1 MRAAL
6 ALPVLLLIGATA
18 TAAVTRSF
26 RQTTAK
32 DFEEGEATASMVLP
46 TGDVVPGMK
55 SSPITLDAAF
65 VWCGVLSPDG
75 KIAYFGTGDQGRIY
89 AVETSATG
97 GKARL
102 VTTLEAAWVTALAVR
117 PDGTLVAGTTP
128 GGRVYTIDP
137 KSGKSKLFATLTA
150 EHVWALAIDG
160 KSGTVYAGMGGPG
173 KIAAIDSGGRARAI
187 WDSGDKHV
195 VSLIVADDKH
205 LYAGTSEE
213 AILFKVGLDGHA
225 EALADF
231 DAEEV
236 RALARF
242 GGSLYAAVNDFEK
255 SGGGAPLGGPGA
267 AAAPRGTK
275 ITIATSGS
283 PASAGSLPRPG
294 QRKAKA
300 ALYRI
305 DPDGRMEQMFSI
317 PDGYFTALAFDDA
330 GRAYVGTGSEGR
342 VWRVSPDR
350 TAALAIDVSERQALT
365 LLRAG
370 NGFLVGTGDV
380 GGIYRAVPAAP
391 RQATYLSRVLD
402 GEYRSKWGLFRWH
415 GTHDVAIESRS
426 GNTAKPDVTW
436 TGFAPLEKPHPTAEG
451 GVGQVASP
459 PARYV
464 QYRATFGAPEG
475 RLAAVTLAYLPQN
488 QRARITDLGPAD
500 SGAPA
505 PAIGALGGL
514 AGAATT
520 TASAPR
526 AHQPVIKLRWKVEN
540 PDGDE
545 LNYRLAFRQ
554 ENDAVWRPL
563 GGPDPLLKT
572 EYDWNTEGLPDG
584 TYVVK
589 VTASDERSVPRE
601 LALDATF
608 TSAPILVDNRKPEV
622 VGMAVKFPYVSG
634 RARDDQSPLVAM
646 EYSIDGGD
654 WQVLASADGI
664 IDDLV
669 ESFTIK
675 LPSLPPGPHAVAV
688 RAWDSADNVGAS
700 SISFRSPGK

>member
-6 ALPVLLLIGATA
+6 ALSATLTLTAATA
-18 TAAVTRSF
+18 SAAATKNF

-55 SSPITLDAAF
+55 STAISLDAAF

-75 KIAYFGTGDQGRIY
+75 KTAYFGTGDQGRIY
-89 AVETSATG
+89 AVDTSATG

-102 VTTLEAAWVTALAVR
+102 VATLAAAWVTALAVR
-117 PDGTLVAGTTP
+117 PDGSLIAGTTP
-128 GGRVYTIDP
+128 GGRVYTVDP
-137 KSGKSKLFATLTA
+137 KAGKSRVFSTLSA
-150 EHVWALAIDG
+150 EHVWALTYDA
-160 KSGTVYAGMGGPG
+160 KTATVYAGMGGPG
-173 KIAAIDSGGRARAI
+173 KIAAIDSTGRARAV

-195 VSLIVADDKH
+195 VSLIAADDKH
-205 LYAGTSEE
+205 LYAGTSDE
-213 AILFKVGLDGHA
+213 AILYRVSLDGHA

-236 RALARF
+236 RALARQ
-242 GGSLYAAVNDFEK
+242 GGALYVAVNDFEH
-255 SGGGAPLGGPGA
+255 SGGGGALTPGA

-275 ITIATSGS
+275 ITVASAGS
-283 PASAGSLPRPG
+283 PSSAGSLPRPG

-317 PDGYFTALAFDDA
+317 PDGYFTSLAFDDA

-350 TAALAIDVSERQALT
+350 TAALAIDVPERQALA
-365 LLRAG
+365 LLHAG

-380 GGIYRAVPAAP
+380 GGVYRAAPAAP

-402 GEYRSKWGLFRWH
+402 GEYRSRWGLFRWH
-415 GTHDVAIESRS
+415 GTHDVAVESRS
-426 GNTAKPDVTW
+426 GNTAKPDATW
-436 TGFAPLEKPHPTAEG
+436 TAFASLEKPHPTAEG

-459 PARYV
+459 PARYI

-488 QRARITDLGPAD
+488 QRARITELGPAD
-500 SGAPA
+500 SGAA
-505 PAIGALGGL
+505 PAAGGL
-514 AGAATT
+514 ASLPTSATT
-520 TASAPR
+520 TAPAR

-563 GGPDPLLKT
+563 GGPDPLTKT
-572 EYDWNTEGLPDG
+572 EFDWNTEGLPDG

-601 LALDATF
+601 LALETTF
-608 TSAPILVDNRKPEV
+608 TSAPILVDNRKPEIL
-622 VGMAVKFPYVSG
+622 GLSVKYPYVSG

-646 EYSIDGGD
+646 EYSVDGGD
-654 WQVLASADGI
+654 WQILSPADGI
-664 IDDLV
+664 CDDLV

-675 LPSLPPGPHAVAV
+675 LPALAPGPHAVAV
-688 RAWDSADNVGAS
+688 RAWDSADNVGAGG
-700 SISFRSPGK
+700 ITVRAPGK

>member
-1 MRAAL
+1 VRSVLVVSA
-6 ALPVLLLIGATA
+6 LLLAAAPA
-18 TAAVTRSF
+18 TAAVTKSF

-55 SSPITLDAAF
+55 STAITLDAAF
-65 VWCGVLSPDG
+65 VWCGAVSPDG
-75 KIAYFGTGDQGRIY
+75 KTAYFGTGDQGRIY
-89 AVETSATG
+89 AIDTSATG

-117 PDGTLVAGTTP
+117 PDGTLIAGTTP
-128 GGRVYTIDP
+128 GGRVYTVDP
-137 KSGKSKLFATLTA
+137 KHGKSKLFATLTA
-150 EHVWALAIDG
+150 EHVWALALDG
-160 KSGTVYAGMGGPG
+160 KSGTVYAGTGGPG
-173 KIAAIDSGGRARAI
+173 KIAAIDAGGRARAI

-195 VSLIVADDKH
+195 VSLLVADDKH

-213 AILFKVGLDGHA
+213 AILYKVGLDGRA

-236 RALARF
+236 RALGRF
-242 GGSLYAAVNDFEK
+242 GGSLYAAVNDFER
-255 SGGGAPLGGPGA
+255 SGGGTAVSTPGA

-275 ITIATSGS
+275 ITTASSGS
-283 PASAGSLPRPG
+283 PASAGALPRPG

-305 DPDGRMEQMFSI
+305 DPDGRMEQMFAI
-317 PDGYFTALAFDDA
+317 PDGYFTTLAFDEG

-350 TAALAIDVSERQALT
+350 TASLAIDVPERQALT

-380 GGIYRAVPAAP
+380 GGVYRAAPATP

-402 GEYRSKWGLFRWH
+402 GEYRSRWGLFRWH
-415 GTHDVAIESRS
+415 GSHDVAIESRS
-426 GNTAKPDVTW
+426 GNTAKPDTTW
-436 TGFAPLEKPHPTAEG
+436 TSFAPLERPRPTAEG

-464 QYRATFGAPEG
+464 QYRATFGAPDG

-488 QRARITDLGPAD
+488 QRARITELGVAD

-505 PAIGALGGL
+505 PAIGALG
-514 AGAATT
+514 AGAAGTP
-520 TASAPR
+520 TAAAAR
-526 AHQPVIKLRWKVEN
+526 AHQTVLKLRWKVEN

-545 LNYRLAFRQ
+545 LNYRLAFRG

-563 GGPDPLLKT
+563 GGPDPLTKT

-589 VTASDERSVPRE
+589 VTASDERSEPRE
-601 LALDATF
+601 RALDTTF
-608 TSAPILVDNRKPEV
+608 MSSPILVDNRKPEV
-622 VGMAVKFPYVSG
+622 LGLAVKYPYVSG

-654 WQVLASADGI
+654 WQILSAADGI
-664 IDDLV
+664 CDDLV

-675 LPSLPPGPHAVAV
+675 LPTLPSGPHAVAV
-688 RAWDSADNVGAS
+688 RVWDSADNVGAGG
-700 SISFRSPGK
+700 IQIRSPGK

>member
-6 ALPVLLLIGATA
+6 ALSLTLLVAASA

-55 SSPITLDAAF
+55 STAITLDAAF
-65 VWCGVLSPDG
+65 VWCGALSPDG
-75 KIAYFGTGDQGRIY
+75 KVAYFGTGDQGRVY
-89 AVETSATG
+89 AVDTSATG

-117 PDGTLVAGTTP
+117 HDGTLIAGTTP

-137 KSGKSKLFATLTA
+137 KSGKSKVLATLTA
-150 EHVWALAIDG
+150 EHVWALALDA
-160 KSGTVYAGMGGPG
+160 KSGTVYAGTGGPG
-173 KIAAIDSGGRARAI
+173 KIAAIDAGGRARAI

-195 VSLIVADDKH
+195 VSLLTADDKH

-213 AILFKVGLDGHA
+213 AILYKVGLDGRA
-225 EALADF
+225 EAIADF

-236 RALARF
+236 RALARS
-242 GGSLYAAVNDFEK
+242 GNSLYAAVNDFEK
-255 SGGGAPLGGPGA
+255 SGGGLAGPA

-275 ITIATSGS
+275 ITTASSGS

-305 DPDGRMEQMFSI
+305 DADGRMEQMFSI
-317 PDGYFTALAFDDA
+317 PDGYFTAVAFDDG

-342 VWRVSPDR
+342 VYRVAPDR
-350 TAALAIDVSERQALT
+350 TAALAIDVSERQVLAL
-365 LLRAG
+365 LKAG

-380 GGIYRAVPAAP
+380 GGIYRAVAAAP
-391 RQATYLSRVLD
+391 KQATYLSRVLD
-402 GEYRSKWGLFRWH
+402 GEYRSRWGLFRWH

-436 TGFAPLEKPHPTAEG
+436 TGFAPLERSHPTAEG
-451 GVGQVASP
+451 GAGQIASP

-475 RLAAVTLAYLPQN
+475 RLSAVTLAYLPQN
-488 QRARITDLGPAD
+488 QRARITDLGVAE
-500 SGAPA
+500 SGGGAPA
-505 PAIGALGGL
+505 LGALGAL
-514 AGAATT
+514 AASTPA
-520 TASAPR
+520 ASAPR
-526 AHQPVIKLRWKVEN
+526 VHQTVLKLRWKVEN

-545 LNYRLAFRQ
+545 LNYRLAFRA
-554 ENDAVWRPL
+554 ESDAVWRPL
-563 GGPDPLLKT
+563 GGPEPITKT
-572 EYDWNTEGLPDG
+572 DYDWNTEGLPDG

-589 VTASDERSVPRE
+589 LTASDDRSEPRE
-601 LALDATF
+601 RALDTTF

-622 VGMAVKFPYVSG
+622 LGLAVKYPHLSG
-634 RARDDQSPLVAM
+634 RARDDQSPLSSL
-646 EYSIDGGD
+646 EYAIDGGD
-654 WQVLASADGI
+654 WQILSPADGI
-664 IDDLV
+664 CDDLV
-669 ESFTIK
+669 ESFTIT
-675 LPSLPPGPHAVAV
+675 LPTLAPGPHAVTV
-688 RAWDSADNVGAS
+688 RAWDSADNVGAAALTV
-700 SISFRSPGK
+700 RAPGK

>member
-1 MRAAL
+1 MR
-6 ALPVLLLIGATA
+6 LLIVVSVLMLAAATA
-18 TAAVTRSF
+18 TAAATKNF

-55 SSPITLDAAF
+55 SSAISLDAAF
-65 VWCGVLSPDG
+65 VWCAVLSPDG
-75 KIAYFGTGDQGRIY
+75 KTAYFGTGDQGRVY
-89 AVETSATG
+89 AVDTSATG

-117 PDGTLVAGTTP
+117 PDGSLIAGTTP
-128 GGRVYTIDP
+128 GGRVYSVDP
-137 KSGKSKLFATLTA
+137 KAGKAKVLSTLSA
-150 EHVWALAIDG
+150 EHVWALTYDA
-160 KSGTVYAGMGGPG
+160 KTATVYAGMGGPG
-173 KIAAIDSGGRARAI
+173 KIAAIDSSGKTRTV

-195 VSLIVADDKH
+195 VSLIAADDKH

-213 AILFKVGLDGHA
+213 AILYRVSLDGHA

-236 RALARF
+236 RALGRQ
-242 GGSLYAAVNDFEK
+242 GGALYVAVNDFER
-255 SGGGAPLGGPGA
+255 SGGGGVMTPGA

-275 ITIATSGS
+275 ITIASSGS
-283 PASAGSLPRPG
+283 PSSAGSLPRPG

-317 PDGYFTALAFDDA
+317 PDGYFTSLAFDES

-342 VWRVSPDR
+342 VWRVAADR
-350 TAALAIDVSERQALT
+350 TAALAIDVPERQALA
-365 LLRAG
+365 LLHAG

-380 GGIYRAVPAAP
+380 GGIYRAAPAAP

-402 GEYRSKWGLFRWH
+402 GEYRSRWGLFRWH

-426 GNTAKPDVTW
+426 GNTAKPDATW
-436 TGFAPLEKPHPTAEG
+436 TSFAALEKPRPTQEG

-488 QRARITDLGPAD
+488 QRARITELGPAD
-500 SGAPA
+500 GGGAAPAIGGLGALTTSSAAPA
-505 PAIGALGGL
+505 PA
-514 AGAATT
+514 
-520 TASAPR
+520 R

-545 LNYRLAFRQ
+545 LSYRLAFRQ

-563 GGPDPLLKT
+563 GGPDPLTKT
-572 EYDWNTEGLPDG
+572 DYDWNTEGLPDG

-589 VTASDERSVPRE
+589 LTASDERSVPRE
-601 LALDATF
+601 LALETTF
-608 TSAPILVDNRKPEV
+608 TSAPILVDNRKPEIA
-622 VGMAVKFPYVSG
+622 GLTVKYPYVSG

-646 EYSIDGGD
+646 EYSVDGGD
-654 WQVLASADGI
+654 WQILSSADGI
-664 IDDLV
+664 CDDLV

-675 LPSLPPGPHAVAV
+675 LPQLAAGPHAIAV
-688 RAWDSADNVGAS
+688 RAWDSADNVGAGG
-700 SISFRSPGK
+700 ITVRTPGK

>member
-1 MRAAL
+1 MRSVLVVSA
-6 ALPVLLLIGATA
+6 LLLAAAPA
-18 TAAVTRSF
+18 TAAVTKSF

-55 SSPITLDAAF
+55 STAITLDAAF
-65 VWCGVLSPDG
+65 VWCGAVSPDG
-75 KIAYFGTGDQGRIY
+75 KTAYFGTGDQGRIY
-89 AVETSATG
+89 AIDTSATG

-117 PDGTLVAGTTP
+117 PDGTLIAGTTP
-128 GGRVYTIDP
+128 GGRVYTVDP
-137 KSGKSKLFATLTA
+137 KHGKSKLFATLTA
-150 EHVWALAIDG
+150 EHVWALALDG
-160 KSGTVYAGMGGPG
+160 KSGTVYAGTGGPG
-173 KIAAIDSGGRARAI
+173 KIAAIDAGGRARAI

-195 VSLIVADDKH
+195 VSLLVADDKH

-213 AILFKVGLDGHA
+213 AILYKVGLDGRA

-236 RALARF
+236 RALGRF
-242 GGSLYAAVNDFEK
+242 GGSLYAAVNDFER
-255 SGGGAPLGGPGA
+255 SGGGTAVSTPGA

-275 ITIATSGS
+275 ITTASSGS
-283 PASAGSLPRPG
+283 PASAGALPRPG

-305 DPDGRMEQMFSI
+305 DPDGRMEQMFAI
-317 PDGYFTALAFDDA
+317 PDGYFTTLAFDEG

-350 TAALAIDVSERQALT
+350 TASLAIDVPERQALT

-380 GGIYRAVPAAP
+380 GGVYRAAPATP

-402 GEYRSKWGLFRWH
+402 GEYRSRWGLFRWH
-415 GTHDVAIESRS
+415 GSHDVAIESRS
-426 GNTAKPDVTW
+426 GNTAKPDTTW
-436 TGFAPLEKPHPTAEG
+436 TSFAPLERPRPTAEG

-464 QYRATFGAPEG
+464 QYRATFGAPDG

-488 QRARITDLGPAD
+488 QRARITELGVAD

-505 PAIGALGGL
+505 PAIGALG
-514 AGAATT
+514 AGAAGTP
-520 TASAPR
+520 TAAAAR
-526 AHQPVIKLRWKVEN
+526 AHQTVLKLRWKVEN

-545 LNYRLAFRQ
+545 LNYRLAFRG

-563 GGPDPLLKT
+563 GGPDPLTKT

-589 VTASDERSVPRE
+589 VTASDERSEPRE
-601 LALDATF
+601 RALDTTF
-608 TSAPILVDNRKPEV
+608 MSSPILVDNRKPEV
-622 VGMAVKFPYVSG
+622 LGLAVKYPYVSG

-654 WQVLASADGI
+654 WQILSAADGI
-664 IDDLV
+664 CDDLV

-675 LPSLPPGPHAVAV
+675 LPTLPSGPHAVAV
-688 RAWDSADNVGAS
+688 RAWDSADNVGAGG
-700 SISFRSPGK
+700 IQIRSPGK